1 MKKQQTG
8 QSMDRVDGRLKVTGG
23 AKYFAD
29 HHLPD
34 LLYAAL
40 VCSPISNGTIK
51 NINTT
56 KALKAPGVADVVSHL
71 NAPPVPGYKNV
82 EPGAKDGLKIFKD
95 NRIYSNGQP
104 VAVVLAN
111 TLERAVHAASLVE
124 VQYNQETHYTDMNA
138 SMGKAFQNNRMKDYV
153 RGEAD
158 AWKKAAVSVDA
169 TYTIPLEVHNPME
182 LAGIIAHWDTP
193 DTLVLYAKTQGV
205 KNVQDTVKRLFQL
218 PEQNIT
224 VHSRFVGGG
233 FGMAL
238 RVWPMEVA
246 TILAAKK
253 IRKPVKLVIT
263 RDQMFTL
270 VGYRPNAV
278 QQLSIGATANGKL
291 TGITHEA
298 VAATS
303 PYEDFTEGI
312 VAMSKFMYACPNVN
326 TRYKLVPLNLSTP
339 VWMRG
344 PGEATGAFAL
354 ESAIDELSYKLNID
368 PLQLR
373 ILNHADTDPE
383 KDLPFSSKYLKEAYE
398 LGAEKIGWANR
409 KAAPRSMQED
419 GMLVGYGMSSGTFGA
434 FRGKATVSA
443 TLKSDGSL
451 ILQSAAA
458 DIGPGTATAMVQIAA
473 DVTGMA
479 PSKIQFMLGE
489 SAYPFAPQQGGS
501 STVST
506 LGSAVTDACKA
517 LQQKLASLAIINVPA
532 FKDATPATIVFEDG
546 QLLKAGSTEKIAY
559 ESILQQ
565 QQLPEVNVVATSQ
578 SGDERK
584 KYSMY
589 SFSVHFTKI
598 HVHPDTGVVRIKH
611 IVSVADAGTIVNTK
625 TARSQMIGGV
635 VGGIGMALTEEAV
648 MDHRFG
654 RFVNNNY
661 ADYHVPVNAD
671 TPPTDV
677 YFINKKDPYINPM
690 GSKGMGEIAL
700 IGFAAAVSNAVYHAT
715 GKRVRDL
722 PITPDKVLDEKGAQ
736 PWKVENKLNT

>member
-1 MKKQQTG
+1 
-8 QSMDRVDGRLKVTGG
+8 MDRVDGRLKVTGG

-40 VCSPISNGTIK
+40 VCSPISNGTIRS
-51 NINTT
+51 INTT

-71 NAPPVPGYKNV
+71 NAPPVPGYKNDD
-82 EPGAKDGLKIFKD
+82 PGAKDGLKIFKD

-138 SMGKAFQNNRMKDYV
+138 SIGKAFQNNRMKDYT

-158 AWKKAAVSVDA
+158 AWKKAAVTVDA

-233 FGMAL
+233 FGMGL

-263 RDQMFTL
+263 REQMFTL
-270 VGYRPNAV
+270 VGYRPSAV
-278 QQLSIGATANGKL
+278 QQLSLGATTDGKL

-298 VAATS
+298 VAVTS

-326 TRYKLVPLNLSTP
+326 TRYKLVALNLSTP

-398 LGAEKIGWANR
+398 LGAEKIGWTNR
-409 KAAPRSMQED
+409 KAAPRSIQED

-443 TLKSDGSL
+443 TLKADGSL
-451 ILQSAAA
+451 ILRSAAA

-473 DVTGMA
+473 DVTGIA

-517 LQQKLASLAIINVPA
+517 LQQKLASMAIRDR
-532 FKDATPATIVFEDG
+532 K
-546 QLLKAGSTEKIAY
+546 S
-559 ESILQQ
+559 
-565 QQLPEVNVVATSQ
+565 VV
-578 SGDERK
+578 
-584 KYSMY
+584 
-589 SFSVHFTKI
+589 
-598 HVHPDTGVVRIKH
+598 
-611 IVSVADAGTIVNTK
+611 
-625 TARSQMIGGV
+625 
-635 VGGIGMALTEEAV
+635 
-648 MDHRFG
+648 
-654 RFVNNNY
+654 
-661 ADYHVPVNAD
+661 
-671 TPPTDV
+671 
-677 YFINKKDPYINPM
+677 
-690 GSKGMGEIAL
+690 
-700 IGFAAAVSNAVYHAT
+700 
-715 GKRVRDL
+715 
-722 PITPDKVLDEKGAQ
+722 
-736 PWKVENKLNT
+736 